1 MAAKR
6 ERVIFHVD
14 MDAYFASVEQAL
26 NPHYRGKPVMVC
38 GDPDRRSVVAAA
50 SYEARVFGIHAGMPV
65 GEARAKC
72 PHGLF
77 VEGNPD
83 RYVYYSLKMLEIFRA
98 FTPRVEPYSIDEAF
112 LDISDG
118 VQDASV
124 TPVQI
129 AQQLKVRIAGVCES
143 SDGEWALKASVG
155 IAPNKL
161 IAKMAS
167 GLSKPDG
174 LTMLDEPG
182 FRDTFWPLPV
192 TEMWGVGEK
201 SGAALARI
209 GVRTVRDLAQ
219 CPLHTL
225 RAVFGAGAAALRE
238 GAHGRDSAPVVPYD
252 AAPDPK
258 SVGHEYTLERDVTDR
273 AVLHAHIMRLTQM
286 VARRLRQHGFIGHT
300 VTVKVRTRDFV
311 TCTRQHRFHSPTDD
325 ETRIYTEALRLLH
338 SALNGKA
345 VRLLGVSVSDLSSAA
360 GQAGNLF
367 DVHDRRDKLHGVVD
381 RLRDRYGD
389 DILTTGDVLS
399 LPRSGYTVIPPGDP
413 RGRNAEVAV
422 MAGAAAS
429 TSARPADRGRPAR
442 GLSNAA
448 ARRLEDGSG
457 GTS

>member
-38 GDPDRRSVVAAA
+38 GDPDSRSVVSAA
-50 SYEARVFGIHAGMPV
+50 SYEARPFGIRAGMPV

-83 RYVYYSLKMLEIFRA
+83 RYVYYSLKILEIFRD

-118 VQDASV
+118 VQDAGV

-129 AQQLKVRIAGVCES
+129 AQELKRRIAGVCGA
-143 SDGEWALKASVG
+143 SDGDWAMRASIG

-174 LTMLDEPG
+174 LTMLDEQA
-182 FRDTFWPLPV
+182 FCETFWPLPA
-192 TEMWGVGEK
+192 TELWGIGEK

-209 GVRTVRDLAQ
+209 GVRTVGELAK

-238 GAHGRDSAPVVPYD
+238 GANGRDATPVVPYD

-258 SVGHEYTLERDVTDR
+258 SVGHEYTLEKDVADR
-273 AVLHAHIMRLTQM
+273 RVLHAHIMRLTQM
-286 VARRLRQHGFIGHT
+286 VARRMRQHGFIGHT

-311 TCTRQHRFHSPTDD
+311 TCTRQHRFHTPTDD
-325 ETRIYTEALRLLH
+325 EGRIYAEAVRLLH
-338 SALNGKA
+338 AALQGKS
-345 VRLLGVSVSDLSSAA
+345 VRLLGVSVSDLTLAA
-360 GQAGNLF
+360 GKAGDLF
-367 DVHDRRDKLHGVVD
+367 GQQERRDKLHGVLD
-381 RLRDRYGD
+381 KLRDKFGD
-389 DILTTGDVLS
+389 EILTTGDVLS
-399 LPRSGYTVIPPGDP
+399 LPRSGYRVIPPGDP
-413 RGRNAEVAV
+413 RGRNAELAV
-422 MAGAAAS
+422 VAGAAGAA
-429 TSARPADRGRPAR
+429 TARPKEAVRAAR

-448 ARRLEDGSG
+448 VRRG
-457 GTS
+457 GGA

>member
-1 MAAKR
+1 MAARR

-26 NPHYRGKPVMVC
+26 NPHFRGKPVMVC
-38 GDPDRRSVVAAA
+38 GDPDSRSVVSAA
-50 SYEARVFGIHAGMPV
+50 SYEARGFGIRAGMPV

-98 FTPRVEPYSIDEAF
+98 VTPRVEPYSIDEAF

-118 VQDASV
+118 VQEAGV

-129 AQQLKVRIAGVCES
+129 AQQLKARIAGVCGA
-143 SDGEWALKASVG
+143 SDGDWALKASIG

-167 GLSKPDG
+167 SLSKPDG
-174 LTMLDEPG
+174 LTMLDEQA
-182 FRDTFWPLPV
+182 FRDTFWPLPA
-192 TEMWGVGEK
+192 TEMWGIGEK
-201 SGAALARI
+201 SGVALARI
-209 GVRTVRDLAQ
+209 GVRTVGEFAA

-238 GAHGRDSAPVVPYD
+238 NAHGRDATPVVPYD

-258 SVGHEYTLERDVTDR
+258 SVGHEYTLETDVSDR
-273 AVLHAHIMRLTQM
+273 AVLHAHLMRLTQM
-286 VARRLRQHGFIGHT
+286 VARRLRQHGVVGRT

-311 TCTRQHRFHSPTDD
+311 TCTRQHRFHAATDD
-325 ETRIYTEALRLLH
+325 ETRIHAEATRLLQA
-338 SALNGKA
+338 ALAGKA
-345 VRLLGVSVSDLSSAA
+345 VRLLGVSVSDLSPAA
-360 GQAGNLF
+360 GQAGDLF
-367 DVHDRRDKLHGVVD
+367 GAQERREKLHGVVD
-381 RLRDRYGD
+381 RVRDRYGED
-389 DILTTGDVLS
+389 LLTTGDVLS

-413 RGRNAEVAV
+413 RARNAAVAIA
-422 MAGAAAS
+422 AGAAA
-429 TSARPADRGRPAR
+429 TARPGARGGAPSARREGGRA
-442 GLSNAA
+442 
-448 ARRLEDGSG
+448 
-457 GTS
+457 